1 MLKCLRFAP
10 ICLVQASIRY
20 GSTVPAAP
28 ILPMTENSLFA
39 YAAPP
44 VIAPQP
50 GASIWA
56 PGRWLL
62 RHLSVRR
69 KLLVLLLSAWL
80 PLLLLLL
87 LLLWN
92 GSTPQPDVARLDPHR
107 GLMDGRFGAGAM
119 PRWALWGLLAAA
131 WLAPLY
137 LAVCISRSLV
147 EGLDRLRR
155 GAQDMAL
162 GRAGLHM
169 QGFGTDELGQALDA
183 LGAAGQSMARLIDTA
198 GQHAESVTRSSH
210 ELADAHRA
218 MQLQALELRAA
229 IGEIARRTVALCGM
243 LDSDMQDAERASAD
257 LDAIHDD
264 EVQSLQLM
272 AALRSRLLAL
282 AHHCQALGAAARGTA
297 AGARPEAAG
306 ESISELGAT
315 AAVEIAHCH
324 QLSERF
330 GGAERLNGRRIESM
344 RTSADRLLCR
354 AERGVREGQQLM
366 ALTRQV
372 EALMGSTLQRLEQMA
387 ASCASLRS
395 LVEPSVLARA
405 ASPGPA
411 EPTVV

>member
-1 MLKCLRFAP
+1 
-10 ICLVQASIRY
+10 
-20 GSTVPAAP
+20 
-28 ILPMTENSLFA
+28 
-39 YAAPP
+39 
-44 VIAPQP
+44 
-50 GASIWA
+50 
-56 PGRWLL
+56 
-62 RHLSVRR
+62 
-69 KLLVLLLSAWL
+69 
-80 PLLLLLL
+80 
-87 LLLWN
+87 
-92 GSTPQPDVARLDPHR
+92 
-107 GLMDGRFGAGAM
+107 MDGRFGADAM

-162 GRAGLHM
+162 GRPCLHM

-257 LDAIHDD
+257 LDAIHDE

-297 AGARPEAAG
+297 GARPDAAG
-306 ESISELGAT
+306 ESMASCGAP
-315 AAVEIAHCH
+315 AAEITHCH

-330 GGAERLNGRRIESM
+330 GGAERLNERRIESM

-366 ALTRQV
+366 VLTRQV
-372 EALMGSTLQRLEQMA
+372 EASLGSTLQRLEQMA

-395 LVEPSVLARA
+395 LVEPRVPARA
-405 ASPGPA
+405 ATPGPA
-411 EPTVV
+411 EPTGGLTPCAACARRPWRNPLVTIGAPPARPPSPCPAPPSANCSASPISAKATARRLAASSTAARPA